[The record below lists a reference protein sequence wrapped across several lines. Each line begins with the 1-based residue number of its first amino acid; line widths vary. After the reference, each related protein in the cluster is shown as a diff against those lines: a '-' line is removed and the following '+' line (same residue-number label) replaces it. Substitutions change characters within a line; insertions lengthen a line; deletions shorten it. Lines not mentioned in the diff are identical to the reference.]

1 MGGVSVRVVDVDRDL
16 VLLTE
21 GPDVVRRTASVA
33 KVLVLSAL
41 ASALDDGRVADDEL
55 LRRDTTPP
63 VADSGLWH
71 RMSVE
76 ALPVRDVAL
85 LVAAVSDNW
94 ATNVLVERLGLDA
107 VNAVAADHRLE
118 HTRLHDVVRDRRD
131 EHDDV
136 PTLSSGTAR
145 EWTTVMADLHRGAWV
160 SPSVSRQVLD
170 WLSAGTDHSLV
181 AAAFERD
188 PLVTD
193 GLVVTKTGTDERVRC
208 DVGLVRGPA
217 RTLAYA
223 ALGNGAPGE
232 LVPRLRRIGQQVRDL
247 AWGADSV
254 TA

>member
-1 MGGVSVRVVDVDRDL
+1 MSGVSVRVVDVDRDL

-41 ASALDDGRVADDEL
+41 AAALDDGRVADDEV
-55 LRRDTTPP
+55 LRRDTTPR

-71 RMSVE
+71 RMAVD

-94 ATNVLVERLGLDA
+94 ANNVLVERLGLDA
-107 VNAVAADHRLE
+107 VNGLAADRRLE
-118 HTRLHDVVRDRRD
+118 HTRLHDVVRDERAPED
-131 EHDDV
+131 P

-170 WLSAGTDHSLV
+170 WLAAGTDHSLV

-188 PLVTD
+188 PLVVD
-193 GLVVTKTGTDERVRC
+193 ALVVTKTGTDERVRC

-247 AWGADSV
+247 AWGADVV